1 MWSGA
6 SVEHTT
12 LMREDLGAILTQT
25 QDGILMEKL
34 SSPFFQYH
42 QYNFFMMRQLDKLW
56 IK

>member
-1 MWSGA
+1 
-6 SVEHTT
+6 
-12 LMREDLGAILTQT
+12 MREDLGAILTQT